1 MRRMDR
7 RRKQGSNLSFNESM
21 FIIFEFS
28 AFQVKYFYDDFIQKD
43 GAVAF
48 MPKIITYKQ
57 LGFSELGNGNNHSRR
72 KNEKYFSQSNG
83 INNNTNDFNNK
94 SNNLIN
100 SVPARNSIVNNPLM
114 PFVESHSKTVFNT
127 NSRSAFSKTL

>member
-1 MRRMDR
+1 
-7 RRKQGSNLSFNESM
+7 
-21 FIIFEFS
+21 
-28 AFQVKYFYDDFIQKD
+28 
-43 GAVAF
+43 

-57 LGFSELGNGNNHSRR
+57 LGFSELGNGNHHSRR
-72 KNEKYFSQSNG
+72 KNEKYLSQSNG
-83 INNNTNDFNNK
+83 ISNNNTINDLNNK
-94 SNNLIN
+94 NNNQIN